1 MKTLKDLFLEIDT
14 LQQVIDRETD
24 DANSGSVRSQ
34 QLIINAEEEK
44 EVIRDYIDSL
54 GVNSILII

>member
-24 DANSGSVRSQ
+24 DANAGSVRSQ

-44 EVIRDYIDSL
+44 EVIQDYIDSL
-54 GVNSILII
+54 GVNSILVI

>member
-44 EVIRDYIDSL
+44 EVIQDYIDSL
-54 GVNSILII
+54 GVNSILVI